1 MWFLGSCYFH
11 QRHYNSSLPQFLHR
25 KRSCDLE
32 KENRGTIFV
41 GIDLSTRL
49 EAGKPSQKLT
59 GVGIC
64 TIHVRVFLLSYE
76 GLNIVDGIGAKWE
89 IRWLKHCTAN

>member
-1 MWFLGSCYFH
+1 MRYPNGEGIVVCGS
-11 QRHYNSSLPQFLHR
+11 SEVDR

-64 TIHVRVFLLSYE
+64 TIHVRVFA
-76 GLNIVDGIGAKWE
+76 G
-89 IRWLKHCTAN
+89 